1 MALLVYRALDPLK
14 FKNWEEG
21 LATVLKPT
29 SSLLLVIAPYTFINI
44 LDNQ

>member
-1 MALLVYRALDPLK
+1 MALLFYRALDPSK

-29 SSLLLVIAPYTFINI
+29 SSLLLIIAPYTLVNV